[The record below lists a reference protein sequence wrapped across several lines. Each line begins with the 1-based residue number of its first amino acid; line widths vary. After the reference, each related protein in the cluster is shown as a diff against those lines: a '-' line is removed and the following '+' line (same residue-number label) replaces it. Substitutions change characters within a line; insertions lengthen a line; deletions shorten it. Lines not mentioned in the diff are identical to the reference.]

1 MKHVFRIDER
11 LVALRWLICGG
22 FMCMFFLQGPHAQ
35 CDTLPVA
42 TRWESTHYDSS
53 YVNFSNASQHGA
65 PATVVTGGARTSSGS
80 EHLSTISYHNGN
92 PKFIFDGNQLVRGGD
107 YALLANGVTLGSDST
122 SGAGR
127 NLGVS
132 VYQHMMIPSPSDTNK
147 IFIFHCQA
155 SRAPSSPVDSAWE
168 NNLPAYFS
176 IYDAQ
181 LDSFTLRDSVLHGR
195 ATEGWAAIR
204 HPDGESWWVASR
216 VHSPSAIRTYRLN
229 SQSLEPSVN
238 SLGGATFGWREGEE
252 QSGIAFSPS
261 GQHIGWAVRAS
272 SNTDTVRGDHWIM
285 DFDCSTGQ
293 GSNPVQLD
301 SNLLW
306 AGGGAVCFSPQG
318 AYLYGLKDG
327 PTGFIFDR
335 DIHRYKIDF
344 SGNLQH
350 GEAEEIFNSS
360 RNAGI
365 ALGPDNRIYGG
376 PGASLKYIDYPDR
389 WQAFIDPSTNA
400 FPSGARCITYPRI
413 PAVIAGANPP
423 HAPIDLPIL
432 RQPKLAGDNFVACG
446 DTLDYQI
453 LENCYQELTN
463 ISYQLGPGIEMIADN
478 TPQLTLAFDT
488 TAGLDP
494 VRYIALLHE
503 HPCRMYRDTFWL
515 YVNQCCPELIEF
527 DQVTACDSA
536 LVHGQWQ
543 FVTDDYTQTFQNL
556 QGCDSTSTIQLTIN
570 TSIQTTSALSTC
582 DSALV
587 HGSWV
592 FTSGE
597 YPMSLNTTQGC
608 DSTST
613 IQLTLSQSIVT
624 ATAIGAC
631 DSALVHGN
639 WITSTGEY
647 TASFSTVQGCDSTSL
662 VTLTINSQLTTSE
675 QLSACD
681 SAFVAGQWQFASGDY
696 PETFQSIQGCDST
709 HTIQLTLKQ
718 SVNTTAIVAACDS
731 AFIHQEWVNASG
743 TYPQTFS
750 SVQGCDST
758 STIELGITPTPPLV
772 QLQTD
777 TTLAAQARFSL
788 NLDSLATFTFDWQP
802 STAVD
807 CADCSIV
814 EVMAGFAGRL
824 TVEIGDAPCTQ
835 TASLLI
841 NRENKEASTFA
852 TPTAFSP
859 NGDGNNDFFEIA
871 LPPDVELLE
880 LVIYDRW
887 GSMVYKGACPCT
899 RNANGLIE
907 TWDGNYQ
914 GKPANPAVFPW
925 IARVRNT
932 QGEERLEKGDVTL
945 VR

>member
-1 MKHVFRIDER
+1 MSDNI
-11 LVALRWLICGG
+11 
-22 FMCMFFLQGPHAQ
+22 HAQ

-42 TRWESTHYDSS
+42 KRWESTYYDSS
-53 YVNFSNASQHGA
+53 YVDFSNASQHGN
-65 PATVVTGGARTSSGS
+65 PAVVIPGGARTSTGS

-92 PKFIFDGNQLVRGGD
+92 PKFIFNGNQLVRGGD
-107 YALLANGVTLGSDST
+107 YALLANGVTLGSDSLN
-122 SGAGR
+122 GNR
-127 NLGVS
+127 ILGVS
-132 VYQHMMIPSPSDTNK
+132 VYQHMMLPSPRDTNK

-155 SRAPSSPVDSAWE
+155 HRTPASPVDSAWE
-168 NNLPAYFS
+168 NNLPAYLS

-195 ATEGWAAIR
+195 ATESWTAMR
-204 HPDGESWWVASR
+204 HPDGQSWWLASR
-216 VHSPSAIRTYRLN
+216 VHSPSAILTYKLT
-229 SQSLEPSVN
+229 SQGLEPSIN
-238 SLGGATFGWREGEE
+238 SMGGSTFGWREGAEI
-252 QSGIAFSPS
+252 SGIAFSPS
-261 GQHIGWAVRAS
+261 GQRIGWAVRAS
-272 SNTDTVRGDHWIM
+272 SNTDSIKGEHWIM
-285 DFDCSTGQ
+285 DFDCSSGQ

-318 AYLYGLKDG
+318 TYLYGLKDDTTG
-327 PTGFIFDR
+327 PIFNR
-335 DIHRYKIDF
+335 SIHRYRIDLTL
-344 SGNLQH
+344 NNQH
-350 GEAEEIFNSS
+350 GSAEVIFNSS
-360 RNAGI
+360 RNGGV

-389 WQAFIDPSTNA
+389 WQAFIDPNTNA

-413 PAVIAGANPP
+413 PTVIAGANPP
-423 HAPIDLPIL
+423 QVPIDLPIL
-432 RQPKLAGDNFVACG
+432 RQPKLAGENFVVCG

-463 ISYQLGPGIEMIADN
+463 VSYQLGPGINVIADN
-478 TPQLTLAFDT
+478 TPLLTLAFDT
-488 TAGLDP
+488 TASLDP

-503 HPCRMYRDTFWL
+503 HPCRTYRDTFWL
-515 YVNQCCPELIEF
+515 YVNQCCPESIDV
-527 DQVTACDSA
+527 DQISACDSA
-536 LVHGQWQ
+536 LVHDQWQ
-543 FVTDDYTQTFQNL
+543 YTSDDYTQTFQNFE
-556 QGCDSTSTIQLTIN
+556 GCDSTSTIQLTL
-570 TSIQTTSALSTC
+570 SQSVATTSALSVC

-587 HGSWV
+587 HGNWV
-592 FTSGE
+592 TISGD
-597 YPMSLNTTQGC
+597 YPASLTTAQGC

-613 IQLTLSQSIVT
+613 IQLTLSQSVETTSTI
-624 ATAIGAC
+624 AGC
-631 DSALVHGN
+631 DSVLVHGDWVN
-639 WITSTGEY
+639 TSGEY
-647 TASFSTVQGCDSTSL
+647 PASFNSVQGCDSTSTIT
-662 VTLTINSQLTTSE
+662 VTISSQLVSSE

-696 PETFQSIQGCDST
+696 PETFQSVQGCDST
-709 HTIQLTLKQ
+709 HTVQLSLGQ
-718 SVNTTAIVAACDS
+718 SVSTNDIINACDS
-731 AFIHQEWVNASG
+731 AFIHQEWIYASG
-743 TYPQTFS
+743 TYSQTIS
-750 SVQGCDST
+750 SAIGCDSM
-758 STIELGITPTPPLV
+758 STIELAITPTPPII
-772 QLQTD
+772 QLPTD
-777 TTLAAQARFSL
+777 TTLPAQAGYLL
-788 NLDSLATFTFDWQP
+788 NLDSLAAFLFDWQP
-802 STAVD
+802 PTAVD
-807 CADCSIV
+807 CSDCSIV

-824 TVEIGDAPCTQ
+824 TVEIGEAPCSQ

-880 LVIYDRW
+880 LAIYDRW
-887 GSMVYKGACPCT
+887 GSMVYQGACPCT

-925 IARVRNT
+925 IARVRNA